1 MLLFLAELMTEAR
14 GAFPG
19 VEAPGGQWVIID
31 WLSLGCRNGARSHQ
45 ASRGVRTDAAY
56 WSPAGKAQGSQA
68 AQERQPARPVLR
80 TGAGGFRLN
89 WRRAPD
95 SRVATSRR
103 RPPLAADSDT
113 PENLAEVV
121 GQADR

>member
-1 MLLFLAELMTEAR
+1 MGRVATRHRAEIEPMLPTGVQLAKPRA
-14 GAFPG
+14 
-19 VEAPGGQWVIID
+19 
-31 WLSLGCRNGARSHQ
+31 
-45 ASRGVRTDAAY
+45 
-56 WSPAGKAQGSQA
+56 
-68 AQERQPARPVLR
+68 ARPRR
-80 TGAGGFRLN
+80 TPASPPRPRAGAGGFRLN